1 MAESVPV
8 PGPLAH
14 LKVLDLSRLY
24 PGAFASALLADLG
37 ADVLKIEAPKGGD
50 GLRFMAGGSTSPVH
64 SALNRSKRS
73 MTLDIRDA
81 KGADIFRRLVADV
94 DIVIDSHRP
103 GALSE
108 MGIGW
113 EQLRVGHP
121 GLVWCSITGFG
132 QQSPHA
138 ALPGHDITYAG
149 YSGLL
154 SKLSSDGV
162 PPLPSIV
169 VAIPVAALMAVSGIL
184 AAIAG
189 RDVSGEGA
197 FVDASITDSAMWML
211 NEEVA
216 RQSSAPAPGWGN
228 MAARGIYRCGDGNYV
243 TVASNEPRTWATLC
257 AGMDLPELADHRH
270 GSDEPAAIAKL
281 SARFLEKPAAEWS
294 ANPGLPGGIGPV
306 NRPEDLLVDPHVA
319 ARNGLVPVK
328 ADEPMRILTS
338 PLRLTRSD
346 GPEVPI
352 PRPAPDL
359 GADTDDVLNALG
371 LSTEEIASLH
381 EAGLV

>member
-1 MAESVPV
+1 MAESVSV

-73 MTLDIRDA
+73 MTLDIRDP
-81 KGADIFRRLVADV
+81 KGADIFRRLVADA

-121 GLVWCSITGFG
+121 DLVWCSITGFG

-154 SKLSSDGV
+154 SRLSSDGV
-162 PPLPSIV
+162 PPLPTIV

-197 FVDASITDSAMWML
+197 FVDASITDSAMWLL

-216 RQSSAPAPGWGN
+216 RQSSAPAAGWGN
-228 MAARGIYRCGDGNYV
+228 MAARGIYRCADGNYV

-257 AGMDLPELADHRH
+257 AAMNVPELADHRH
-270 GSDEPAAIAKL
+270 GSDEPAAIARL
-281 SARFLEKPAAEWS
+281 SARFLEKPASDWAAS
-294 ANPGLPGGIGPV
+294 PGLPGGVGPV
-306 NRPEDLLVDPHVA
+306 NCPEDLLVDPHLT
-319 ARNGLVPVK
+319 ARHGLAQVRP
-328 ADEPMRILTS
+328 DEPMRILTS
-338 PLRLTRSD
+338 PLRLTRD
-346 GPEVPI
+346 NGPEVPI
-352 PRPAPDL
+352 PTPAPNL
-359 GADTDDVLNALG
+359 GADTNDVLASLG
-371 LSTEEIASLH
+371 LSADEIASLR
-381 EAGLV
+381 EAGLI

>member
-1 MAESVPV
+1 MAESVSV
-8 PGPLAH
+8 RGPLAH

-24 PGAFASALLADLG
+24 PGAFASQLLAEMG
-37 ADVLKIEAPKGGD
+37 ADVLKVEAPKGGD

-64 SALNRSKRS
+64 SALNKGKRS
-73 MTLDIRDA
+73 VTLDFRDP
-81 KGADIFRRLVADV
+81 KGADIFRKLVADA

-113 EQLRVGHP
+113 EQLRVGHE

-132 QQSPHA
+132 QESPHA

-189 RDVSGEGA
+189 RDASGEGA
-197 FVDASITDSAMWML
+197 FVDASITDSAMWLL

-228 MAARGIYRCGDGNYV
+228 MASRGIYRCGDGNYV
-243 TVASNEPRTWATLC
+243 TVASSEARTWAAMC
-257 AGMDLPELADHRH
+257 SGMELPELAEHRH
-270 GSDEPAAIAKL
+270 GTEEAAAIATL
-281 SARFLEKPAAEWS
+281 SARFLQKSAAEWA
-294 ANPGLPGGIGPV
+294 ANPGLLGGVGPV
-306 NRPEDLLVDPHVA
+306 NRPEDLLVDPHLA
-319 ARNGLVPVK
+319 ARKGLTSVNP
-328 ADEPMRILTS
+328 DEPMRILTS
-338 PLRLTRSD
+338 PVRFTRNN
-346 GPEVPI
+346 GPEVPSST
-352 PRPAPDL
+352 PAPAL
-359 GADTDDVLNALG
+359 GADTDDVLTALG
-371 LSTEEIASLH
+371 LSADEIASLRV
-381 EAGLV
+381 AGLV

>member
-1 MAESVPV
+1 MAESTSV

-24 PGAFASALLADLG
+24 PGAFASALLADMG
-37 ADVLKIEAPKGGD
+37 ADVLKVEAPKGGD
-50 GLRFMAGGSTSPVH
+50 GLRFMSGGTTSPVH
-64 SALNRSKRS
+64 SALNRGKRS
-73 MTLDIRDA
+73 LTLDFRDP
-81 KGADIFRRLVADV
+81 KGAHIFQQLVAGT

-154 SKLSSDGV
+154 SKMSSDGV

-189 RDVSGEGA
+189 RDATGEGA

-228 MAARGIYRCGDGNYV
+228 MAARGIYRCADGNYV

-257 AGMDLPELADHRH
+257 AGMELPELADHRH
-270 GSDEPAAIAKL
+270 GSDEPAAIATL
-281 SARFLEKPAAEWS
+281 SARFLDKPAAQWA
-294 ANPGLPGGIGPV
+294 ANPGLHGGVGPV
-306 NRPEDLLVDPHVA
+306 NRPEDLLVDPHLA
-319 ARNGLVPVK
+319 ARDGLAAVNQ
-328 ADEPMRILTS
+328 DEPMRILTS
-338 PLRLTRSD
+338 PLRFTRNN
-346 GPEVPI
+346 GPEVPTLT
-352 PRPAPDL
+352 PAPDL
-359 GADTDDVLNALG
+359 GADTDDVLHELG
-371 LSTEEIASLH
+371 VSTEEITALRA
-381 EAGLV
+381 AGLV

>member
-1 MAESVPV
+1 MAESVSI

-24 PGAFASALLADLG
+24 PGAFASALLADMG

-50 GLRFMAGGSTSPVH
+50 GLRFMSGTTTSPVH
-64 SALNRSKRS
+64 SALNRGKRS
-73 MTLDIRDA
+73 LTLDIRDP
-81 KGADIFRRLVADV
+81 KGAEIFRRLVAGA

-108 MGIGW
+108 LGIAW

-189 RDVSGEGA
+189 RDATGEGA

-211 NEEVA
+211 NEEIA

-228 MAARGIYRCGDGNYV
+228 MAARGIYRCADGNYV
-243 TVASNEPRTWATLC
+243 TVASNEPRTWANLC
-257 AGMDLPELADHRH
+257 AGMELPELADHRH

-281 SARFLEKPAAEWS
+281 GARFLEKPAAQWTAS
-294 ANPGLPGGIGPV
+294 PGLHGGVGPV
-306 NRPEDLLVDPHVA
+306 NRPEDLLVDPHLA
-319 ARNGLVPVK
+319 ARGGLALVNSG
-328 ADEPMRILTS
+328 EPMRILTS
-338 PLRLTRSD
+338 PLRFTRD
-346 GPEVPI
+346 NGPEVPAST
-352 PRPAPDL
+352 PAPDL
-359 GADTDDVLNALG
+359 GADTDDVLLGLG
-371 LSTEEIASLH
+371 LSPAEIASLH
-381 EAGLV
+381 ETGIV

>member
-1 MAESVPV
+1 MAEAVPV

-14 LKVLDLSRLY
+14 LKVVDLSRLY
-24 PGAFASALLADLG
+24 PGAYASQLLVDLG

-64 SALNRSKRS
+64 SALNRGKRS
-73 MTLDIRDA
+73 LTLDIRQP
-81 KGADIFRRLVADV
+81 KGADIFRRLVADA
-94 DIVIDSHRP
+94 DIVLDSHRP
-103 GALSE
+103 GALGE
-108 MGIGW
+108 LGIGW
-113 EQLRVGHP
+113 EQLRVDHR

-162 PPLPSIV
+162 PRLPSIV

-184 AAIAG
+184 AAIVG
-189 RDVSGEGA
+189 RDASGEGA

-216 RQSSAPAPGWGN
+216 RQSSAPAPGWGS

-257 AGMDLPELADHRH
+257 AGMDLPDLAEHRH
-270 GSDEPAAIAKL
+270 GSDEPAAIARL
-281 SARFLEKPAAEWS
+281 SARFLEKPAAEWVAS
-294 ANPGLPGGIGPV
+294 PGLHGGIGPV
-306 NRPEDLLVDPHVA
+306 NRPEDLLVDPHLT
-319 ARNGLVPVK
+319 ARNGLAPVN
-328 ADEPMRILTS
+328 ADEPMRVLTS
-338 PLRLTRSD
+338 PLRLTRNH

-352 PRPAPDL
+352 IVPAPDL
-359 GADTDDVLNALG
+359 GADTDAVLHELG
-371 LSTEEIASLH
+371 LSQDEIGALR
-381 EAGLV
+381 EAGLI